1 MLNIFAIFAK
11 ITKNDMTKR
20 VSITDL
26 ALAAGVSK
34 TLVSM
39 VLNGKAREN
48 GISPD
53 TEARVIEI
61 ARKMNYQPNAFARG
75 LRMGKSNTIGLILP
89 DISNSFYAI
98 LARSVEDIARKNN
111 YSVIMCS
118 SDENKESETNL
129 LRLMAD
135 KQADGII
142 LASTLDNDKQ
152 ILNIL
157 DENYPLILVDREWAN
172 TKFPVV
178 KVDNYNA
185 TKQATEYLIA
195 KGHKK
200 ISMMSIGPSHLSTQL
215 DRIQGYKDGL
225 SSSNIPIL
233 QNLIVEIPHYDV
245 ERCICTSIFAW
256 RSTNTMP
263 TAIIAA
269 NNFIAKGCL
278 NCIINNKLT
287 IPDEVSLISFDD
299 IELFHY
305 SNPSVTAISQPVQ
318 EIGKVAF
325 EEVLQK
331 IKNPDYKMQN
341 KMLSTAF
348 IVRNSVTNI
357 K

>member
-1 MLNIFAIFAK
+1 MPK
-11 ITKNDMTKR
+11 K

-48 GISPD
+48 GISSE

-61 ARKMNYQPNAFARG
+61 ARKMQYQPNAFARG
-75 LRMGKSNTIGLILP
+75 LRIGKSNTIGLILP
-89 DISNSFYAI
+89 DISNTFYAG
-98 LARSVEDIARKNN
+98 LARSVEDIARKNK

-118 SDENKESETNL
+118 SDESKESEMNL
-129 LRLMAD
+129 LRLMSD

-142 LASTLDNDKQ
+142 LASTLDSDKP
-152 ILNIL
+152 IIDALGE
-157 DENYPLILVDREWAN
+157 DYPLILVDREWEN
-172 TKFPVV
+172 TCFPVV

-185 TKQATEYLIA
+185 TRQATEYLIA

-200 ISMMSIGPSHLSTQL
+200 ISMMTIGPSHLSTQV
-215 DRIQGYKDGL
+215 DRINGYIAGL
-225 SSSNIPIL
+225 EARKIPVL
-233 QNLIVEIPHYDV
+233 KNYIVEIPHYDV
-245 ERCICTSIFAW
+245 ERCICTSVFAW

-278 NCIINNKLT
+278 DCIINNKLS
-287 IPDEVSLISFDD
+287 IPEEVSLISFDD

-305 SNPSVTAISQPVQ
+305 SNPSVTAISQPIRM
-318 EIGKVAF
+318 IGEKAF
-325 EEVLQK
+325 EELFRK
-331 IKNPDYKMQN
+331 FRNPAYKMEN
-341 KMLSTAF
+341 RLLPTEF
-348 IVRNSVTNI
+348 IARNSVSNI
-357 K
+357 E